1 MLRVSLLTLTL
12 AAASAPAVQALAQT
26 PAPAQASSLEGR
38 VVRGAGGVVLGVVER
53 VVYGADGHPAQVLV
67 RPKGPRPAGPHALS
81 FAGLT
86 QTADGLS
93 TPLTKAE
100 FDSMP
105 TVEVEPN

>member
-1 MLRVSLLTLTL
+1 MLRASILALALATAVAPAALAQAPS
-12 AAASAPAVQALAQT
+12 AAAS
-26 PAPAQASSLEGR
+26 SGLEGR
-38 VVRGAGGVVLGVVER
+38 TVRGAGGVVLGVVER
-53 VVYGADGHPAQVLV
+53 VIYGSDGHPAQVLV

-81 FAGLT
+81 FAGLS
-86 QTADGLS
+86 QTAEGLS